1 MKRLATLLMTVVLL
15 SLTVSCQKDPDFDE
29 LSSEFITYT
38 NYDKSVDFS
47 KYSTFYISDAIKV
60 LSDKK
65 EDWSDDN
72 AQSIIKTFADN
83 MKDRGYVQLDESEKS
98 MADIGIQLSYVENSY
113 YFTDYYSPYYWYDW
127 WWGSI
132 FWNGWFPIYPYPS
145 YSVTYRY
152 DVGSLLGELI
162 LIDRTTEKL
171 QQAWSMCVGG
181 TMSGSTRT
189 DVANAKRGVNQAF
202 VQSPYIKK

>member
-1 MKRLATLLMTVVLL
+1 MKKLTTLLMTVVLL
-15 SLTVSCQKDPDFDE
+15 SLTVSCQRDPDFDE

-47 KYSTFYISDAIKV
+47 KYSTFYVSDAIKI

-72 AQSIIKTFADN
+72 AQSIIKTFANN
-83 MKDRGYVQLDESEKS
+83 MKDRGYIQLDESEKS
-98 MADIGIQLSYVENSY
+98 LADIGIQLSYVENSY

-145 YSVTYRY
+145 YAVTYRY
-152 DVGSLLGELI
+152 DVG
-162 LIDRTTEKL
+162 DRK
-171 QQAWSMCVGG
+171 SV
-181 TMSGSTRT
+181 
-189 DVANAKRGVNQAF
+189 V
-202 VQSPYIKK
+202 